1 MRKCF
6 VMGTSL
12 ADGKALVHPW
22 VPFDSETLRD
32 SWASTGGQPQ
42 QPINV
47 SSSVIALAIQAA
59 VRMAGALS
67 AAPMWSNSRLLP
79 QFLVWGG
86 PSTDTLSL
94 P

>member
-12 ADGKALVHPW
+12 ADGKALVRPW

-67 AAPMWSNSRLLP
+67 AAPMWSNTRLLP